1 LKWENGVL
9 SVGSVPTKLRD
20 NPSSSASGV
29 GVRGGGLNEKGRRD
43 VVGSGYSRQREA
55 SVQVARLVL

>member
-1 LKWENGVL
+1 L
-9 SVGSVPTKLRD
+9 
-20 NPSSSASGV
+20 SASGV
-29 GVRGGGLNEKGRRD
+29 GVRDGGLNEKGHRD

>member
-1 LKWENGVL
+1 VL

-43 VVGSGYSRQREA
+43 VVGSGYSRQGEA